1 MASEL
6 KVDTISEKTSGGGV
20 TIDGVLL
27 KDGGITGDIQLSGT
41 TPSLTIG
48 DAGAEDAKLVFDG
61 NAQDF
66 YIALDDS
73 ADDLIIGLGSAVGT
87 TPMLSFTEAKA
98 AAFTG
103 AVTMAST
110 LGVTG
115 VVTGAGFT
123 AGSAVLAEAE
133 LELLDGLT
141 AGTAIASKVVTT
153 DGNIDTSGQRNLTIS
168 GELDAA
174 TGDFSGAVDIA
185 GATTVAA
192 LTASGVGQ
200 IATLG
205 IGAAKD
211 LGTGIHIKT
220 SDNGGGSVDAASDEL
235 VIESNGNTGMTIGS
249 GSSSTGTIAFGDQ
262 ANNNVGKIEYDHN
275 TEYLRFI
282 AGAGEVLRL
291 KADSVVVNENSDD
304 VDFRVESNA
313 NAHSIFLDGGNNR
326 LIFMKA
332 TNAIGT
338 AGTTIEND
346 GAVIIARAGNAPL
359 NINRAGDGGVIVN
372 LSQAGTVRGT
382 ISESGGTVSYNAFC
396 GSHWSRL
403 TDNSKPTIFRG
414 TVMESISTLLT
425 WYQVEF
431 SVPTLDENGANVI
444 DENGDNVVSVER
456 ESITLPEGKSVGDT
470 ITHTWPSDGKDY
482 SAKIIQEENERLPMC
497 KISNTAD
504 SKSVYGVFMDWD
516 NDDDTVN
523 DMYVA
528 GIGAFVV
535 RVHKDETVAIGNWL
549 VSKGD
554 GTAKVLAGNTAIT
567 ADVQSSIIGKVTS
580 TTKTHTHAD
589 DSYCVPCTLH
599 CG

>member
-1 MASEL
+1 MASEI
-6 KVDTISEKTSGGGV
+6 KVDTVSEKTSANGV
-20 TIDGVLL
+20 TIDGVAL
-27 KDGGITGDIQLSGT
+27 KDG
-41 TPSLTIG
+41 
-48 DAGAEDAKLVFDG
+48 
-61 NAQDF
+61 
-66 YIALDDS
+66 
-73 ADDLIIGLGSAVGT
+73 
-87 TPMLSFTEAKA
+87 
-98 AAFTG
+98 
-103 AVTMAST
+103 AVTA
-110 LGVTG
+110 TG
-115 VVTGAGFT
+115 VVTGTAFT

-153 DGNIDTSGQRNLTIS
+153 DASIDTTGMRNLTIS

-174 TGDFSGAVDIA
+174 TGDFSGIVNIA
-185 GATTVAA
+185 GVATFE
-192 LTASGVGQ
+192 
-200 IATLG
+200 
-205 IGAAKD
+205 GAAKTTGVHTFAAGSVSAPSITRTGD
-211 LGTGIHIKT
+211 LDTGICFPSANRMDFAT
-220 SDNGGGSVDAASDEL
+220 AGNTTLSLDANGGPTWRPIANGHFVFNEGSVDA
-235 VIESNGNTGMTIGS
+235 
-249 GSSSTGTIAFGDQ
+249 
-262 ANNNVGKIEYDHN
+262 
-275 TEYLRFI
+275 
-282 AGAGEVLRL
+282 
-291 KADSVVVNENSDD
+291 
-304 VDFRVESNA
+304 DFRVESNA
-313 NAHSIFLDGGNNR
+313 NAYNIFSDGGNNR

-346 GAVIIARAGNAPL
+346 GEVVIARSGNAPL
-359 NINRAGDGGVIVN
+359 NVNRAGDGGVIVN
-372 LSQAGTVRGT
+372 LSQAGTVAGT

-403 TDNSKPTIFRG
+403 ADNSKPTILRG

-444 DENGDNVVSVER
+444 DENGDNVVSIEKK
-456 ESITLPEGKSVGDT
+456 SITLPEGKSVGDT

-497 KISNTAD
+497 KISDTAD
-504 SKSVYGVFMDWD
+504 SKAVYGVFMDWD

-535 RVHKDETVAIGNWL
+535 RIHKDETVAIGNWL

-567 ADVQSSIIGKVTS
+567 ADVQSSLIGKVTS

>member
-174 TGDFSGAVDIA
+174 TLDISGAVDIA
-185 GATTVAA
+185 GASR
-192 LTASGVGQ
+192 L
-200 IATLG
+200 ATLG
-205 IGAAKD
+205 VVSTKD
-211 LGTGIHIKT
+211 LGAGIHIKT
-220 SDNGGGSVDAASDEL
+220 SDNSCGSVNAAADEL
-235 VIESNGNTGMTIGS
+235 IIENSAEAGLTILS
-249 GSSSTGTIAFGDQ
+249 GSSSGGTIAFGDQ
-262 ANNNVGKIEYDHN
+262 ANNTAGKISYEHGNNSFQFYTNAEEHVRFQGSTQSISLNYGGTSVTGNVAVFVTGQASAAIMGMYHKDAGGGTAIGFFDGDNQACGSIVIDGNGNATAYN
-275 TEYLRFI
+275 TSSDY
-282 AGAGEVLRL
+282 RL
-291 KADSVVVNENSDD
+291 KENVNYDFDATTELKKLKPAKFSWKSDSDSTVVEGFLAHEVSGIVPKAIQGTKDATETKQKVVLGKSGNFWKHNVEESEWEELKNKTGQSDEMANS
-304 VDFRVESNA
+304 
-313 NAHSIFLDGGNNR
+313 
-326 LIFMKA
+326 
-332 TNAIGT
+332 
-338 AGTTIEND
+338 
-346 GAVIIARAGNAPL
+346 
-359 NINRAGDGGVIVN
+359 
-372 LSQAGTVRGT
+372 
-382 ISESGGTVSYNAFC
+382 
-396 GSHWSRL
+396 
-403 TDNSKPTIFRG
+403 
-414 TVMESISTLLT
+414 T
-425 WYQVEF
+425 WYAEKEIPIYQ
-431 SVPTLDENGANVI
+431 SIDQSKLVPLMVKTILELEARIKTLEAKTNISLEDE
-444 DENGDNVVSVER
+444 
-456 ESITLPEGKSVGDT
+456 
-470 ITHTWPSDGKDY
+470 
-482 SAKIIQEENERLPMC
+482 
-497 KISNTAD
+497 
-504 SKSVYGVFMDWD
+504 
-516 NDDDTVN
+516 
-523 DMYVA
+523 
-528 GIGAFVV
+528 
-535 RVHKDETVAIGNWL
+535 
-549 VSKGD
+549 
-554 GTAKVLAGNTAIT
+554 
-567 ADVQSSIIGKVTS
+567 
-580 TTKTHTHAD
+580 
-589 DSYCVPCTLH
+589 
-599 CG
+599 